1 MKLSE
6 GYRRSAFT
14 LIELLVVIAIIALLI
29 GILLPALGKARA
41 AGRQVACMANMRS
54 ITQAAYSYASTNQ
67 DRIWA
72 QRKFFREKVGN
83 NLYEAGTLY
92 KFMDNAHDV
101 MACPEN
107 KRRGINA
114 DGSADA
120 DSLFGSKLNFDYT
133 MPWCV
138 QGARLG
144 LEIRTAYIKDGKG
157 ARPISLPAD
166 RAPSLVMMRGL
177 PIFVEESTVW
187 YNASVRDGM
196 WGNDDQVTPRH
207 MKGGHIGYLDG
218 SVEHFKAP
226 SDGVEATQS
235 AADFEC
241 TRSPSR
247 VGCAPTATARP
258 TAGCASSRV
267 RRDVLRS
274 DPVRGEGRGGGRRR
288 TSRRSRS

>member
-1 MKLSE
+1 MNLRS
-6 GYRRSAFT
+6 GNRRSAFT

-41 AGRQVACMANMRS
+41 AGRQVACMTNMRS
-54 ITQAAYSYASTNQ
+54 ITQASHFYAAANKE
-67 DRIWA
+67 RIWA

-92 KFMDNAHDV
+92 KTLDNAHDV

-107 KRRGINA
+107 KRRGTNS
-114 DGSADA
+114 DSSTDS

-138 QGARLG
+138 QGARVG
-144 LEIRTAYIKDGKG
+144 LEIRTAYIKDGKN
-157 ARPISLPAD
+157 ARPLLLTAD
-166 RAPSLVMMRGL
+166 RAPSLVMMKGL
-177 PIFVEESTVW
+177 PIFVEESTIW
-187 YNASVRDGM
+187 YNASVKDGM

-218 SVEHFKAP
+218 SVELFKAP
-226 SDGVEATQS
+226 SDGNEDLQS

-241 TRSPSR
+241 NDVYVSTKGVDSSWIKLYHSYHQYKY
-247 VGCAPTATARP
+247 GWINAPDNRNHNK
-258 TAGCASSRV
+258 
-267 RRDVLRS
+267 DS
-274 DPVRGEGRGGGRRR
+274 DWDTHLED
-288 TSRRSRS
+288 